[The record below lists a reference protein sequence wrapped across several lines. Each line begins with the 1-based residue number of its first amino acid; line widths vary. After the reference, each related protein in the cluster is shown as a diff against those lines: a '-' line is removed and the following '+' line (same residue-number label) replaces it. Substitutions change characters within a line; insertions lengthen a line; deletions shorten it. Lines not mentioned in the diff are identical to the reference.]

1 MMKNDKHITKEK
13 LTLLSK
19 LNMVWAFAKW
29 LILVGVLLALV
40 WTVANSGVGIFLAV
54 IVFFLLIRSLVRLTF
69 RLMVTI
75 VYIILLILILGLIF
89 L

>member
-1 MMKNDKHITKEK
+1 MKNDKHITKGK
-13 LTLLSK
+13 SPHFSK
-19 LNMVWAFAKW
+19 LHIVWAFTKW
-29 LILVGVLLALV
+29 LILIGLLIAFV
-40 WTVANSGVGIFLAV
+40 WTVINSGAGIFFAA

-75 VYIILLILILGLIF
+75 VYIILFLSILGLIF